1 AAARR
6 APYLLPS
13 ASGASLLSDLFDE
26 YPDGAAAGQPDIP
39 GGLVGDAKFEHLWLA
54 AGDHIERFGD
64 DSALDAAAGH
74 RAQEGAVIVDHEAG
88 ACRPRRRPPGLDHRR
103 QRHAVAGLLPVLSRF
118 ENVFVAIEHGSL

>member
-39 GGLVGDAKFEHLWLA
+39 GGLVGDAEFEHLWLA
-54 AGDHIERFGD
+54 AGDHIERLGD

-74 RAQEGAVIVDHEAG
+74 RSQKRAVIVDDEAG
-88 ACRPRRRPPGLDHRR
+88 ARRARRRAPGLHHGG
-103 QRHAVAGLLPVLSRF
+103 QR
-118 ENVFVAIEHGSL
+118 